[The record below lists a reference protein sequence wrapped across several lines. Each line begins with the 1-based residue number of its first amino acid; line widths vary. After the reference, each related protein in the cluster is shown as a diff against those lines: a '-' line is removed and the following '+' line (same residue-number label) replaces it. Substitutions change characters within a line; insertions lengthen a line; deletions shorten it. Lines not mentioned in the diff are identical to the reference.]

1 MGEWLQL
8 HASFRLGGTGINIIV
23 KATALVFRCRFVMLE
38 LRFENA
44 LGGLVT

>member
-8 HASFRLGGTGINIIV
+8 HAGFRLGGNSINIVV
-23 KATALVFRCRFVMLE
+23 KAAALVFRCGFVMLE
-38 LRFENA
+38 LRFEYA